1 MQTGAD
7 VIFSDVDAET
17 LAMTPSTLEA
27 AISERTAAVMP
38 VDPGGYPAPMA
49 EIVEVSRRFGAR
61 VIEDAA
67 CGLGATRDGA
77 HCGTYP
83 DLGCFS
89 FHPRKVITTGE
100 GGMITTEDDDLAERI
115 GLLRS
120 HGGRRDDF
128 RYRYEAAG
136 FNYRL
141 SDVGGAMGVAQMRKL
156 DWILDRRRHL
166 ARLYDDRL
174 ATVDGATPTRVEAGA
189 APTYQTY
196 VVMLDDSIDRDAII
210 KLLRDLGVESTLG
223 TYGLHLEPYFRD
235 LLGLKPQDLP
245 NATRA
250 AEQSLAIPLF
260 PEMADEDVDTVVSA
274 LERAIGRES

>member
-1 MQTGAD
+1 MIRLAKPTVGADELAEIAKVMESGYLTQGPVVGEFERQIAGYVGVSHAFAMSSATTALHLGLVAMGVGPGDEVVVPAYTFPASANVVVQTGAD

-100 GGMITTEDDDLAERI
+100 GGIITTEDDHLAERI

-120 HGGRRDDF
+120 HGGRRDDW

-174 ATVDGATPTRVEAGA
+174 ATVV
-189 APTYQTY
+189 
-196 VVMLDDSIDRDAII
+196 
-210 KLLRDLGVESTLG
+210 
-223 TYGLHLEPYFRD
+223 
-235 LLGLKPQDLP
+235 
-245 NATRA
+245 
-250 AEQSLAIPLF
+250 
-260 PEMADEDVDTVVSA
+260 
-274 LERAIGRES
+274 